1 MGREPAGTARGS
13 TGVGGIGLY
22 SAQMSATRFWEEVHH
37 WFNPFEPVSLDQ
49 PRLHAQRNP
58 RYNPLVRLEH
68 ELQLTNDCS
77 RFLLT
82 GTVGNGKTSELNY
95 FASRLTER
103 RIVILVDLWEH
114 VQSKVGDENA
124 LDHLEMWELLGLVG
138 VAIYQAG
145 KERFGHHWDDAP
157 NKLERALSG
166 LREAEQAGRGAEIDI
181 VELGRGMTVA
191 AGGAAGAI
199 VGGPVGAVVG
209 GVVGQTGVA
218 AAAGLVK
225 AVADSTTWTWKVG
238 LPGTRRRDDQDG
250 DVRRVLNAVN
260 LLING
265 LQHAYGRRL
274 MLVLDGLDRIRASE
288 RTQRL
293 FLDSRLLGNLDCDEL
308 ITVPLMLMRKQGQ
321 NVEHFSVKDL
331 HNIPVLARATPLDR
345 DAPGPGLPFF
355 RELVAK
361 RVAWI
366 GEQLAEQGI
375 AALAEPLPQP
385 IIDRL
390 AYYSGGVARDFIKL
404 MRLAALEALV
414 DEVEQINDAI
424 VDRVLREARAD
435 KEYFMSDL
443 EISLLERVADD
454 PKHRLPGD
462 ELALDLLIQ
471 RRLLAY
477 PNETTWYF
485 PHPLLTLALLEPG
498 RGSIS

>member
-1 MGREPAGTARGS
+1 
-13 TGVGGIGLY
+13 
-22 SAQMSATRFWEEVHH
+22 MSATRFWEEVHH

-58 RYNPLVRLEH
+58 RYNPLLRLEH
-68 ELQLTNDCS
+68 ELHLTNDHS

-103 RIVILVDLWEH
+103 RIVVLVDLWEH
-114 VQSKVGDENA
+114 VQSNVRDENA

-157 NKLERALSG
+157 DKLERALRG
-166 LREAEQAGRGAEIDI
+166 LREAEQAGGGAEIDI

-191 AGGAAGAI
+191 AGGIAGAAL
-199 VGGPVGAVVG
+199 GGPAGAVIG
-209 GVVGQTGVA
+209 GVVGQSGVA

-225 AVADSTTWTWKVG
+225 AVADSTKWTWKVG
-238 LPGTRRRDDQDG
+238 RPGTRPRDDQDG

-265 LQHAYGRRL
+265 LQDAYGRRL
-274 MLVLDGLDRIRASE
+274 LLVLDGLDRIRASE

-293 FLDSRLLGNLDCDEL
+293 LVDSRLLGNLDCDEL

-321 NVEHFSVKDL
+321 NVEHFSIKDL
-331 HNIPVLARATPLDR
+331 HNIPVLARANPLSR
-345 DAPGPGLPFF
+345 DQPGPGLPFF

-361 RVAWI
+361 RLAWI
-366 GEQLAEQGI
+366 AEQLAAHGLG
-375 AALAEPLPQP
+375 APAEPLPEA

-390 AYYSGGVARDFIKL
+390 AYYSGGLARDFIKL
-404 MRLAALEALV
+404 VRLAALEALV
-414 DEVEQINDAI
+414 DDVDQINDAI
-424 VDRVLREARAD
+424 VDRVLREARSD
-435 KEYFMSDL
+435 KEYFMSDQ
-443 EISLLERVADD
+443 EISLLERVIDD
-454 PKHRLPGD
+454 PEHRLPGD
-462 ELALDLLIQ
+462 DVALELLVQ

-485 PHPLLTLALLEPG
+485 PHPLLTLALLKPG
-498 RGSIS
+498 RGSTS